1 MGKRKSYIDENG
13 DAMELDE
20 QWFRE
25 AKPVTEFPELVE
37 ILTRHGKLG
46 RPSLPASERK
56 QRVTMYLDRDVIE
69 RLKEGGRGWQTR
81 ANGALRAALGL

>member
-13 DAMELDE
+13 DALELDE